1 MTLSTDDEIKSL
13 RAYLAQVNDPSV
25 DAPVADARRAQ
36 TQYGTAV
43 PLPAGVERT
52 SMILGG
58 VPTERLSPRNTKQH
72 GAFLLLH
79 SGGYSAGTAADH
91 AALAA
96 HLALSADA
104 TGYVSEYRRAPEDPL
119 PAAVDDAMPQST
131 THTLKSPRNTR
142 GEISRPNAVSTPTAG
157 LGLRPPVA
165 DETDGLVRPHG
176 TCERMHHLT
185 QQRGG
190 VLSAGLAA
198 T

>member
-1 MTLSTDDEIKSL
+1 MTLSADDEIEAL

-25 DAPVADARRAQ
+25 NPPVADARRAQ

-52 SMILGG
+52 SLTLGD

-96 HLALSADA
+96 HLALSTGA
-104 TGYVSEYRRAPEDPL
+104 TGYVPEYRRAPEDPF
-119 PAAVDDAMPQST
+119 PAAVDDAMHASADYCRPAC
-131 THTLKSPRNTR
+131 PATR
-142 GEISRPNAVSTPTAG
+142 SWSAATRPAEDWRSRWRSRPRPRVCSSPPASTSSAPGPT
-157 LGLRPPVA
+157 
-165 DETDGLVRPHG
+165 
-176 TCERMHHLT
+176 
-185 QQRGG
+185 
-190 VLSAGLAA
+190 
-198 T
+198 